1 MTETM
6 LFSQVDTLLKTLS
19 EEGEEGGEIGYRPLE
34 LYPRDISLEGFVPLF
49 IQLHELTKAVKSS
62 DAKSRI
68 ESLLIDLGKLL
79 TEKYNHQVG
88 FSADFA
94 LPPVFNQYQI

>member
-1 MTETM
+1 MTRS
-6 LFSQVDTLLKTLS
+6 LSQIDSLLKSLS
-19 EEGEEGGEIGYRPLE
+19 EEGEEGGVIGYRPLE
-34 LYPRDISLEGFVPLF
+34 LYPRDVSLEGFVPLF
-49 IQLHELTKAVKSS
+49 IQLYELTKAVKSG

-79 TEKYNHQVG
+79 VEKYNHQVG